1 MKTIISPSIL
11 GGSFSN
17 MEKTISEL
25 DISKA
30 KYIHFDVM
38 DGDFVPNLTFG
49 PQFISNLRTKT
60 KKIFDVHL
68 MINRVNKFLDDYIKA
83 GSNIITFHYEI
94 NEDLNKL
101 IDKIKQNRIKV
112 GIALKPKTTCEEIK
126 KYLHLVDQVII
137 MTVEPGFGGQAFL
150 SNQVNKIESIS
161 KYNYFIETSIPSRP
175 YILIIDQTFGDLSIK
190 YGGSNSNNFD
200 EMLKFAIEKWPDHLL
215 LIKIHPDVIKKKK
228 KGCINHCIICKSR
241 L

>member
-25 DISKA
+25 DQSKA
-30 KYIHFDVM
+30 EYIHFDVM

-126 KYLHLVDQVII
+126 KYLHFVDQVII
-137 MTVEPGFGGQAFL
+137 MTVEPGFGGQTFL
-150 SNQVNKIESIS
+150 SDQVYKIESIS
-161 KYNYFIETSIPSRP
+161 KYIRENNLNVDIEIDGGINYETGKLCVDAGAN
-175 YILIIDQTFGDLSIK
+175 ILVA
-190 YGGSNSNNFD
+190 GSFLFKQSS
-200 EMLKFAIEKWPDHLL
+200 
-215 LIKIHPDVIKKKK
+215 LIMATNKLNDFF
-228 KGCINHCIICKSR
+228 N
-241 L
+241 